1 MPVSYFG
8 GRVGASKLKWVGV
21 GIIVMGL
28 GFFVFALPHFLVGSY
43 RADNLNENNVCT
55 HLNLR
60 GNTTEN
66 CDNHHESGV
75 EDLSWNVWFFFFAQI
90 LHGMGMSASKSS
102 LFKFQILI
110 SDKIRSIAPL
120 HAWCYLY

>member
-21 GIIVMGL
+21 GIIIMGL

-66 CDNHHESGV
+66 CANHHESGV

-90 LHGMGMSASKSS
+90 LHGMGMSASK
-102 LFKFQILI
+102 LATKI
-110 SDKIRSIAPL
+110 SN
-120 HAWCYLY
+120 